1 MFKPTLSKLPA
12 AKGRNLIHRGMNTV
26 SSLPGG
32 GAFIEI
38 LGHTA
43 PSRKLKTLLAG
54 ISVSNPVGLSG
65 RIDPLLSGTAA
76 FGNLGFGFIEVGPVS
91 LQPQNDE
98 TVQFNKTDGTI
109 AFSRIGESP
118 GLNATQ
124 EKIAKLNR
132 FDKPVFIRIDP
143 TATVQDATEIIHKLR
158 ELGDAFIAANTFTND
173 ELRTLKQVAGNKPLF
188 CACTHEEV
196 DVRRIEKLKQ
206 AAWIDGVLIEES
218 GTETPLGIEYTAEQ
232 AGALGVAV
240 RKMKKA
246 CDLPIITA
254 GGIADP
260 RDAVALFRSGA
271 DAVMLT
277 SGYVATGP
285 GLPKR
290 INEAVLHDRE
300 PETATH
306 EGWQWYWWFG
316 FIMALAGALALL
328 VSMTVVVLPYD
339 EHFLRLT
346 REELMAINPR
356 IYRFMQHDRMTVAGT
371 MISGGVIY
379 MQLAR
384 HGVQRGLHW
393 AKLTINVAGITGFLG
408 ILLFLGFGYFDWL
421 HGLLWLILLPL
432 FLKGFQA
439 SKSLNEQPK
448 SANRINHAAWKR
460 SLYGQLAFVSL
471 GAALAV
477 GGIVISLIGLTGVFV
492 STDITYICM
501 PAEQMNAI
509 NDRLIPVIAHDRA
522 GFGSALFSVGL
533 LVLLLALW
541 GFRQGEKWVW
551 QTFLFG
557 GIPAFSAG
565 ISVHYLIGY
574 TTFIHLLPA
583 FIGLALYGI
592 GLWFSKDFFFYN
604 EAVDKERAIDEQ
616 GD

>member
-1 MFKPTLSKLPA
+1 MFKPALSKLPA
-12 AKGRNLIHRGMNTV
+12 ATGRNLIHRGMNTV

-43 PSRKLKTLLAG
+43 PSPKLKTMLAG

-65 RIDPLLSGTAA
+65 RIDPLLAGTAA

-91 LQPQNDE
+91 LDPQNGDP
-98 TVQFNKTDGTI
+98 VYFNKTSDSI
-109 AFSRIGESP
+109 AFSSIGESP
-118 GLNATQ
+118 GVDATRG
-124 EKIAKLNR
+124 KLSKLKR
-132 FDKPVFIRIDP
+132 IDKPIFIRIDP
-143 TATVQDATEIIHKLR
+143 FAPVQDAIEIILKLR
-158 ELGDAFIAANTFTND
+158 DSGDAFIAANQFTNED
-173 ELRTLKQVAGNKPLF
+173 IRDLKQAAGNKPLF
-188 CACTHEEV
+188 YACTHEEL
-196 DVRRIEKLKQ
+196 DVQRIENLKQ
-206 AAWIDGVLIEES
+206 ATFIDGVFIEES
-218 GTETPLGIEYTAEQ
+218 GTETPEGIEFAAEQ
-232 AGALGVAV
+232 ASTLDAAV
-240 RKMKKA
+240 RKLKKT
-246 CDLPIITA
+246 CDLPFVTV
-254 GGIADP
+254 GGITEP
-260 RDAVALFRSGA
+260 QDAVALFRSGA

-300 PETATH
+300 PETATY

-316 FIMALAGALALL
+316 FIMALAGALALF

-356 IYRFMQHDRMTVAGT
+356 IYRFMQHDRMNVAGT
-371 MISGGVIY
+371 MISGGVVY

-384 HGVQRGLHW
+384 YGVRRGLHW
-393 AKLTINVAGITGFLG
+393 AKLAINVAGITGFLG

-448 SANRINHAAWKR
+448 SANRVNHAAWKR

-471 GAALAV
+471 GAALTV

-492 STDITYICM
+492 STDIAYICM
-501 PAEQMNAI
+501 SAEQMNAI

-551 QTFLFG
+551 RTFLYG

-583 FIGLALYGI
+583 FIGLVLYGI
-592 GLWFSKDFFFYN
+592 GLWLSKDFFFYTAATEEERMFN
-604 EAVDKERAIDEQ
+604 E
-616 GD
+616 